1 MKIWILYRDSA
12 AHLRSEAHEVRR
24 LVATAES
31 RGHSVEV
38 LAPEQ
43 FELVVTRDDRRSILV
58 DGAPVE
64 LPDIVL
70 PRMGAGTTY
79 FALAVIRQLER
90 LRVPTI
96 NTAAAIET
104 VKDKLFAHQLL
115 AQHHLPIPKTMLAKF
130 PIDVGLVAR
139 ALGFPVVVKTLSG
152 SQGSGV
158 FLCEDAGKFDDLMQ
172 LVRATQSNANLI
184 FQEFVA
190 DSRGRDLRVFV
201 VGGRVVAA
209 MERRSAEGGFKAN
222 YTQGGEV
229 RAWTPDRD
237 AELLALESA
246 RVLGLEIAG
255 IDLLFDGD
263 GYKICEA
270 NSAPGFEGLEAA
282 TGQDIAGEI
291 VDFLCFRMHGRTG
304 KVPPQPLPAPPQP
317 RPPTLM
323 RGDGS
328 EAVGAASPAV

>member
-1 MKIWILYRDSA
+1 MKFWILYKDGA
-12 AHLRSEAHEVRR
+12 ANVRPEAFEVHR
-24 LVATAES
+24 LIATARA
-31 RGHSVEV
+31 RGIEVEV

-43 FELVVTRDDRRSILV
+43 FELVVTRDDDRSILI
-58 DGAPVE
+58 DGRQAE
-64 LPDIVL
+64 LPEAVL

-90 LRVPTI
+90 LRVPSI

-104 VKDKLFAHQLL
+104 VKDKLFAHQILV
-115 AQHHLPIPKTMLAKF
+115 QHQLPIPKTMLAKF
-130 PIDVGLVAR
+130 PVDVGLVER

-158 FLCEDAGKFDDLMQ
+158 FLCEDASRFDDLMQ

-190 DSRGRDLRVFV
+190 ASRGRDLRLLV

-209 MERRSAEGGFKAN
+209 MERRARADGFKAN
-222 YTQGGEV
+222 FSQGGTV
-229 RAWTPDRD
+229 APWTPDRE
-237 AELLALESA
+237 AEWLAIESA

-255 IDLLFDGD
+255 IDLLIDCE

-270 NSAPGFEGLEAA
+270 NSSPGFEGMEAA
-282 TGQDIAGEI
+282 TGIDVAAEI
-291 VDFLCFRMHGRTG
+291 VDFLSFRLFGR
-304 KVPPQPLPAPPQP
+304 
-317 RPPTLM
+317 RPPSLATAGPQT
-323 RGDGS
+323 GD
-328 EAVGAASPAV
+328 PAEGPALGDVA